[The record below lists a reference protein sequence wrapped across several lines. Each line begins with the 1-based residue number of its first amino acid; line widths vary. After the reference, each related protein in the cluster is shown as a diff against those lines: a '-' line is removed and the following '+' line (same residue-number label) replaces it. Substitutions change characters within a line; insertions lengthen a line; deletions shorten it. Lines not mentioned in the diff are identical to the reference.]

1 MRCKLQLLKDSDV
14 GVVGGFERLEVM
26 VELLIVGRYQ

>member
-1 MRCKLQLLKDSDV
+1 M

-26 VELLIVGRYQ
+26 VELLIVGRYQLEMVEC